1 MLKTKVQSE
10 ISTKEHLAG
19 NFKSAEP
26 EQPLDGQPQTLVLPD
41 ARSKLGQERQKA
53 NGRNGTPPIDALP
66 TQPADSE
73 LAQLRVDWSNLSPL
87 ERSERVKVLI
97 ANGHSRRGLA
107 KVIGCSEGSI
117 RQHLRFSH
125 LTDEERQAFE
135 EGSMSG
141 KKALRKAQER
151 KVQERLA
158 QLRVSQQDWTREIN
172 RLVKVN
178 ARLAPQLGSQQALPG
193 AVHLRTSW
201 RAVQHPSCRIRS
213 LCAETLGDPN

>member
-1 MLKTKVQSE
+1 MSSVGSSSPIEIPNNRRKNTDVLKTKVQSE

-53 NGRNGTPPIDALP
+53 NGCNGTPPIDALP

-135 EGSMSG
+135 EG
-141 KKALRKAQER
+141 
-151 KVQERLA
+151 
-158 QLRVSQQDWTREIN
+158 
-172 RLVKVN
+172 
-178 ARLAPQLGSQQALPG
+178 
-193 AVHLRTSW
+193 H
-201 RAVQHPSCRIRS
+201 
-213 LCAETLGDPN
+213 

>member
-1 MLKTKVQSE
+1 MPKTKVESE

-19 NFKSAEP
+19 TLKSTEP
-26 EQPLDGQPQTLVLPD
+26 EQPFDGETQAPALPD
-41 ARSKLGQERQKA
+41 GRSKLDQERQDA
-53 NGRNGTPPIDALP
+53 NGCNGTPPIDALP

-125 LTDEERQAFE
+125 LTDEER
-135 EGSMSG
+135 
-141 KKALRKAQER
+141 
-151 KVQERLA
+151 
-158 QLRVSQQDWTREIN
+158 
-172 RLVKVN
+172 
-178 ARLAPQLGSQQALPG
+178 
-193 AVHLRTSW
+193 
-201 RAVQHPSCRIRS
+201 
-213 LCAETLGDPN
+213 